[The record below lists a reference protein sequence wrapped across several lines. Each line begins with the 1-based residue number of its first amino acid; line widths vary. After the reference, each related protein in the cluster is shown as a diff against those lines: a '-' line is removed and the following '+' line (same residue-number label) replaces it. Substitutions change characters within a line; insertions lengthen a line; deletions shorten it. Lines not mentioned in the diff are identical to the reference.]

1 MSSVWEEHTMVTQ
14 ERRNIRERAAL
25 IQRLIKAV
33 VENPSVMLNVSTLQV
48 WLGVHVDAAQRI
60 LSRMVASGLV
70 REISR
75 GVFVPGSLMRTQ
87 PLSY

>member
-1 MSSVWEEHTMVTQ
+1 MVIQ
-14 ERRNIRERAAL
+14 ERRNVRERAAL

-33 VENPSVMLNVSTLQV
+33 VENPSVMLNVATLQV
-48 WLGVHVDAAQRI
+48 WLGLHVDAAQRI

-75 GVFVPGSLMRTQ
+75 GVFVPGALMRAQ
-87 PLSY
+87 PPLSY

>member
-1 MSSVWEEHTMVTQ
+1 MMSSVWEEHTMVTQ

-33 VENPSVMLNVSTLQV
+33 VENPSVMLNVATLQV
-48 WLGVHVDAAQRI
+48 WLGLHVDAAQRI

-87 PLSY
+87 PL